1 MTMMM
6 ANTYTPM
13 SRAAK
18 VTSTFRHHERDIY
31 RQVEVT
37 TKHNYQ
43 IHHKYLWVCVGTPP
57 NAAKGFL
64 NLPPDDEGCGAEY
77 GRHSKSIDPA
87 KHRCGRCKGVLVQVR
102 PKPGPKPGPKPKL
115 KAMGVGEPGKRTVG
129 RSPSKKEAE
138 KGLGLERLE
147 QAMEFVSIDED

>member
-1 MTMMM
+1 MMM
-6 ANTYTPM
+6 ANTYTRI

-37 TKHNYQ
+37 TKHNYK
-43 IHHKYLWVCVGTPP
+43 INHKYLWVCVGTPP

-64 NLPPDDEGCGAEY
+64 NLPPEEEGCGAEY

-87 KHRCGRCKGVLVQVR
+87 RHRCGRCKGVLLQVR
-102 PKPGPKPGPKPKL
+102 PRPRSRL
-115 KAMGVGEPGKRTVG
+115 VGEPAGRSVG
-129 RSPSKKEAE
+129 RSASKKKGEEAE
-138 KGLGLERLE
+138 KEKEKGRGLQRLE
-147 QAMEFVSIDED
+147 QAMAFVRIGLD